1 MHFPFCVK
9 NDFMSVKNTTS
20 FKTRHLAVEFILLGR
35 LRYARVTMPLLLAMK
50 TCIRLC
56 TYVCHSLSMS
66 KYAKVTDTNLSCC
79 VMYSHGCEFGCLFC
93 QINNF
98 CK

>member
-9 NDFMSVKNTTS
+9 NDFMSIKKTTS
-20 FKTRHLAVEFILLGR
+20 FKTHHLAVECILLGG

-56 TYVCHSLSMS
+56 TYVCHSLTTSN
-66 KYAKVTDTNLSCC
+66 YAMVTGTNLSCR
-79 VMYSHGCEFGCLFC
+79 VMYSHGCVFGCLFLPN
-93 QINNF
+93 QQF
-98 CK
+98 L

>member
-9 NDFMSVKNTTS
+9 NDFMSVKKTAS
-20 FKTRHLAVEFILLGR
+20 FKTRHLAVEFILLCG

-50 TCIRLC
+50 PCIRLC
-56 TYVCHSLSMS
+56 RPCLLLSDNEQLREGIKLTQIYPAVSCTVMVVCFLP
-66 KYAKVTDTNLSCC
+66 KQY
-79 VMYSHGCEFGCLFC
+79 
-93 QINNF
+93 F

>member
-9 NDFMSVKNTTS
+9 NDFKSVKKTAS
-20 FKTRHLAVEFILLGR
+20 FKKRHLAVEFILLGGS
-35 LRYARVTMPLLLAMK
+35 RYAIVVAMK
-50 TCIRLC
+50 ICIIRLC
-56 TYVCHSLSMS
+56 TYVCHSLTMS
-66 KYAKVTDTNLSCC
+66 NYAMVTDTNLSCRIIT
-79 VMYSHGCEFGCLFC
+79 VMVVCLAVCFG